1 MANSIDDRAAPAPP
15 QLPDGS
21 YLTVP
26 IHGHPHATRRF
37 DVVPGVVMIKR
48 WPFTQEDF
56 FRVNRLA

>member
-1 MANSIDDRAAPAPP
+1 MAYKHGVYNTEQATC
-15 QLPDGS
+15 
-21 YLTVP
+21 LTVP